1 MDVAIEALGWTGSA
15 LVLFAYV
22 RASRGDWPA
31 SGSEFAALNVT
42 GAMML
47 SLNAW
52 HHGAFPSVALNVVW
66 TVIGVA
72 TLVRLAGFG
81 RQTNEGQ

>member
-1 MDVAIEALGWTGSA
+1 
-15 LVLFAYV
+15 
-22 RASRGDWPA
+22 
-31 SGSEFAALNVT
+31 
-42 GAMML
+42 ML

-81 RQTNEGQ
+81 RQTNEGH